1 MSIAARNI
9 HLIKTEAGN
18 NMLPPCKRVLVRFGD
33 HYVPKEARDLVPG
46 DRVRWKKEY
55 VQKTLDEVD
64 AVLSNCSSRYN
75 WARQVVME
83 QNTALVW
90 IPKLR
95 ILLLETEREITRA
108 QMMLEGE
115 DISPAMAA
123 RVANRAHAAVE
134 EYGVA
139 HGITPVC
146 WDTVSNWVAG
156 RVVAPAEKGF
166 LDALS
171 GINPKFQPIFQD
183 FRSNGPWAEAYRI
196 YVGLRQV
203 AMSYLAGISGEPSG
217 TSHSAKSTG
226 RDFSPELS
234 TIVDSFGI
242 DMRTGTLDALVVS
255 AESIRMKAKSL
266 SGKKKVDPHLFRGL
280 VTFEDGVAAG
290 LKVDSPDNYPN
301 EEIFGMPHEVVPE
314 NAKKAAENA
323 KAFAIAHGFSFADVR
338 RRLLGDGSPIEER
351 KELVRR
357 FFIKQKMSS
366 LDEMRKNL
374 LEGTGL
380 TWEELSPEDKLKVN
394 GEVAKA
400 LAGIALEA
408 KEVSESFGRVIQ
420 AVEAALD
427 EEA

>member
-1 MSIAARNI
+1 
-9 HLIKTEAGN
+9 
-18 NMLPPCKRVLVRFGD
+18 
-33 HYVPKEARDLVPG
+33 
-46 DRVRWKKEY
+46 
-55 VQKTLDEVD
+55 
-64 AVLSNCSSRYN
+64 
-75 WARQVVME
+75 ME

-108 QMMLEGE
+108 QIMLEGE

-217 TSHSAKSTG
+217 SPHSTKSPG

-242 DMRTGTLDALVVS
+242 DMKTGTLDALVVS

-280 VTFEDGVAAG
+280 VTFEDGMAAG

-351 KELVRR
+351 KELVRQ
-357 FFIKQKMSS
+357 FFIEQKMSS
-366 LDEMRKNL
+366 LDEMRRNL

-380 TWEELSPEDKLKVN
+380 TWEQLPPEDKLKVN

-400 LAGIALEA
+400 LAGIAFEA
-408 KEVSESFGRVIQ
+408 KEVSENFGRVIE

-427 EEA
+427 EVS